1 MKKHR
6 GSNRF
11 AAAGNQAQCCI
22 CSPIADENGT
32 LCFKNDAG
40 YLMAFGSAIKPD
52 TLKVVTQPTK
62 LKYQAGDNFD
72 KTGLKVT
79 AEFTDGTTRDVTKRM
94 EQEVPGALN
103 EETTEVTLKYAPMLT
118 MYHNQQNTDKTMT
131 PRVETNKPTVQIAIT
146 VGETSQKI
154 DTIQWAY
161 ASNKLTLSGTFP
173 TGAKLIAAAY
183 DKTGKMTGTKVFTAL
198 GSAQITGAK
207 IRLFLLDSA
216 GKPICSSV
224 TVTGA

>member
-1 MKKHR
+1 MSAYALFTPA
-6 GSNRF
+6 GS
-11 AAAGNQAQCCI
+11 QAQYCI

-32 LCFKNDAG
+32 LYFKNDSG
-40 YLMAFGSAIKPD
+40 YLMAFGSAID
-52 TLKVVTQPTK
+52 ELVVTKQPNKTNYK
-62 LKYQAGDNFD
+62 AGECFD
-72 KTGLKVT
+72 ATGLEVT
-79 AEFTDGTTRDVTKRM
+79 AKYKNGLERDVTAQISYKTDSLSEDDQIISLIYGSGRIMYHNKRNDDGTM
-94 EQEVPGALN
+94 TSG
-103 EETTEVTLKYAPMLT
+103 EETTY
-118 MYHNQQNTDKTMT
+118 KT
-131 PRVETNKPTVQIAIT
+131 EISIT

>member
-32 LCFKNDAG
+32 LYFKNDSG
-40 YLMAFGSAIKPD
+40 YLMAFGSAIKSD
-52 TLKVVTQPTK
+52 TLTVVTQPTK
-62 LKYQAGDNFD
+62 LQYQAGEVFD

-131 PRVETNKPTVQIAIT
+131 KADTDKPTVQIAIT

-154 DTIQWAY
+154 GTIQWAY
-161 ASNKLTLSGTFP
+161 ASNELTLSGEFP

-198 GSAQITGAK
+198 VSAQITGAK
-207 IRLFLLDSA
+207 IRLFLLDA
-216 GKPICSSV
+216 NGKPLCSSV